1 MLVEAP
7 YTKGDT
13 VAVKLNS
20 GEEVIAKFEEED
32 NKGVHVSKPVV
43 MANTPKGLAFIP
55 FLATQDIKGRP
66 TVALRT
72 HSVVTINKVAQNI
85 SDAYTQGTSGIVKAS
100 PLETAT
106 LGS

>member
-43 MANTPKGLAFIP
+43 MANTPKGLAFII
-55 FLATQDIKGRP
+55 A
-66 TVALRT
+66 
-72 HSVVTINKVAQNI
+72 
-85 SDAYTQGTSGIVKAS
+85 
-100 PLETAT
+100 
-106 LGS
+106 